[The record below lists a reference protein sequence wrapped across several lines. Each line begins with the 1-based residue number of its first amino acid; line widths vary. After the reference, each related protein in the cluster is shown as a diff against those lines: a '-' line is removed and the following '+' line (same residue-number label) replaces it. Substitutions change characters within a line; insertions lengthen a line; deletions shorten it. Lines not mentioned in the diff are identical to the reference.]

1 MMSRLADFIEA
12 LGTATAAAGEMRD
25 DYDDAFGVD

>member
-12 LGTATAAAGEMRD
+12 LGTATGEAGEMRD